1 MPKNAFNDQDV
12 FTSSIKGVPQLFL
25 QETLIPEDDTP
36 MSPPETDED
45 PLTGPY
51 IPVSIDNIPV
61 STDGSLGAPT
71 KQHKTDRKALRKRK
85 VDLIFGAEANNQEFL
100 DSFIAAADDFSKNV
114 KSSEAPSTVR
124 AREYMEAAWGE
135 FLERFWPDV
144 PEEAHWH
151 VGVID
156 KCATKFMYYL
166 ASALVNTTTP
176 RRVDRKRIK
185 ARTLFAFMTL
195 FIHLVIRY
203 TVDPAT
209 SRRVGLV
216 LLTKY
221 RLHTRLK
228 DQVLALIHHFELD
241 RHYDKKLYFGRQE
254 VQMMIDAAMLC
265 KNMRL
270 VKMNVILRVLFP
282 FYMTSRPSSMG
293 PFCKEYAKLGYYLKL
308 SNLRIYRRSRLVWT
322 IAINF
327 RNYKGNNAFLGKEQ
341 TFYLESITRPH
352 NLAFCIV
359 TWMITYLYAIKAFK
373 KKFPA
378 IKPGGREFFEMV
390 RAATSL
396 AISASIG
403 GLCKGTSLAVAAG
416 YAIRR
421 ETGNKF
427 GILHNDKLAK
437 MIMAHEAESV
447 FDNHYS
453 KTTENV
459 DVTAIMMGEVPG
471 QKVLVERQAYLRCAV
486 RAIIRQDEEGDSEG
500 GRKSI
505 MPLAD
510 KKAALSA
517 DSEMNDAQAAVDEQS
532 ELYYNCFTANA
543 RKYTEFSRIYRIAT
557 GEIQAG
563 KRKEFTYADGYD
575 VDNVLEIYDEL
586 QKRVA
591 ALRKLHKVK
600 SRQLTTEYLRKR
612 TRQDTEGP
620 LPGTSEQVDAAVEKS
635 NEVSSF
641 LQPILK
647 DTATKTGSGS
657 ITANTTTTKD
667 ATPTPGLVADSED
680 TNDDDDDIDGVPLGE
695 FADPDYM
702 TPMFSLMHALDTEC
716 PPTSAMDD
724 DLNSNNVAPAD
735 RDINEEE
742 EPNECLLSITEVRAG
757 MMEALMQPIEADR
770 QDAEHYDERT
780 NTWTCPKCTLFKH
793 DPVMK
798 EGKTY
803 KKINHFRRHMC
814 RVHTEWKDL
823 ELEMVSHWTD
833 DDEIRYREYNCPCTY
848 YSHSTQDMVRK
859 HMISIDCSN
868 KDHHHKLLRMHNKIV
883 LDRDENDDKEEPY
896 LFTLPVPDTIPVT
909 DESVDDFEE
918 LLVMVSDQFDED
930 AIIMLSEARDMART
944 HLANM

>member
-1 MPKNAFNDQDV
+1 M
-12 FTSSIKGVPQLFL
+12 
-25 QETLIPEDDTP
+25 
-36 MSPPETDED
+36 
-45 PLTGPY
+45 
-51 IPVSIDNIPV
+51 
-61 STDGSLGAPT
+61 
-71 KQHKTDRKALRKRK
+71 
-85 VDLIFGAEANNQEFL
+85 DLIFGAEANNQEFL

-114 KSSEAPSTVR
+114 KSSEAPSTIK

-166 ASALVNTTTP
+166 VNTTVP

-203 TVDPAT
+203 AVDPAT
-209 SRRVGLV
+209 SRRMGLI

-228 DQVLALIHHFELD
+228 DQVLALIHHFKFD

-254 VQMMIDAAMLC
+254 IQMMIDTAMLS

-270 VKMNVILRVLFP
+270 VKMNVILRVIFP

-308 SNLRIYRRSRLVWT
+308 SNLHIYRRSRLVWT

-327 RNYKGNNAFLGKEQ
+327 RNYKGNNSFLGKEQ
-341 TFYLESITRPH
+341 TFYLESVTRPH

-373 KKFPA
+373 KKFTSLTELYDCEDAEFLLDDDVGEWAMFPA
-378 IKPGGREFFEMV
+378 IKPGGQEFFEMV

-403 GLCKGTSLAVAAG
+403 GLCKISDLAVAAG

-437 MIMAHEAESV
+437 MIMAHQAESI
-447 FDNHYS
+447 FQSHYS

-459 DVTAIMMGEVPG
+459 DPVGMIMGEVQG
-471 QKVLVERQAYLRCAV
+471 QKVVVERQAYLRCAV
-486 RAIIRQDEEGDSEG
+486 RAIIRQEMSQEEDDNSDSEEPSSKPTS
-500 GRKSI
+500 GRKSV
-505 MPLAD
+505 MPVAE
-510 KKAALSA
+510 KKAVLSA
-517 DSEMNDAQAAVDEQS
+517 DSEMNDANTAVDDQREV
-532 ELYYNCFTANA
+532 YYNCFTHNV
-543 RKYTEFSRIYRIAT
+543 RKYKELSRIYRIAT
-557 GEIQAG
+557 GEIPAG
-563 KRKEFTYADGYD
+563 KNKDFTYAEGYNA
-575 VDNVLEIYDEL
+575 DNVLEIYEEL
-586 QKRVA
+586 QKRVTA
-591 ALRKLHKVK
+591 HRKLHKVK
-600 SRQLTTEYLRKR
+600 SRHLTTDYLRKR

-620 LPGTSEQVDAAVEKS
+620 LPGTSEQVDAAVAKS

-647 DTATKTGSGS
+647 ETMTKTGSGS
-657 ITANTTTTKD
+657 NPITANTTTTKD
-667 ATPTPGLVADSED
+667 ATPTPGKVGDP
-680 TNDDDDDIDGVPLGE
+680 DDDDDDVDGVPLGE
-695 FADPDYM
+695 FADPDHM
-702 TPMFSLMHALDTEC
+702 RPIFAMMHALDTEC

-724 DLNSNNVAPAD
+724 DLNSDNVAPAD
-735 RDINEEE
+735 HDIDEEE
-742 EPNECLLSITEVRAG
+742 EPNECLLSVTEVRAG
-757 MMEALMQPIEADR
+757 MMEALMEPIEADR
-770 QDAEHYDERT
+770 QDAKHYDEVT
-780 NTWTCPKCTLFKH
+780 KTWTCPKCKLFKH
-793 DPVMK
+793 DPEMRQ
-798 EGKTY
+798 GKTY
-803 KKINHFRRHMC
+803 KTRQNFRRHMR

-823 ELEMVSHWTD
+823 ELEMVSHWTN
-833 DDEIRYREYNCPCTY
+833 DDELRYREYVCPCTY
-848 YSHSTQDMVRK
+848 YSHATQDMVRK
-859 HMISIDCSN
+859 HMISTDCSN
-868 KDHHHKLLRMHNKIV
+868 KIHHHKLLRSHNKIV
-883 LDRDENDDKEEPY
+883 LNRDDNDEEEPY

-918 LLVMVSDQFDED
+918 LMVMVSDQFDED
-930 AIIMLSEARDMART
+930 AIVMLSEARDMART
-944 HLANM
+944 HLADM